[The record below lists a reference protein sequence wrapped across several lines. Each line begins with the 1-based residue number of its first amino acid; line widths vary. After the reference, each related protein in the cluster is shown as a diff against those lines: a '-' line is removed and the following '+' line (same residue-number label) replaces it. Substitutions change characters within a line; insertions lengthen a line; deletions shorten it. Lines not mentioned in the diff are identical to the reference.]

1 MRQALRGL
9 PTHRRALKPGP
20 SKEGGEPGATSRP
33 HCPGLGGQGRGLG
46 SCDPRREGG
55 DSIPYTHTHPLHPSR
70 HPDAAPGRS
79 VGNSPVTLATA
90 AAAAVTQQFW
100 FRCAHPSS
108 PISAK
113 GPEVLPA
120 ASCAP
125 AGPHRRQD
133 ASWAAP
139 QHPDF
144 CKPLTKAEVGSYDV
158 SGGTAAAT
166 LPPGSPRLGPSC
178 TREPHSPPSFP
189 VAPSPLLPSPLSH
202 GTGRAGCSK
211 HKPSQ
216 RLFHTSPSACRDSSS
231 PGQVWILLLRW
242 AVLLSGHLT
251 PRDSGAGGGCKEAGR
266 PAPATWGCQDAGGG
280 ARGRPEDPT
289 APKNAHPTPPTA
301 PTGSVGFRSSSQ
313 MSLN

>member
-1 MRQALRGL
+1 MRQALWGL
-9 PTHRRALKPGP
+9 PTHRWALKPGP
-20 SKEGGEPGATSRP
+20 SKEGGDPGSTSRP
-33 HCPGLGGQGRGLG
+33 LCPGLGRQGRGLG
-46 SCDPRREGG
+46 SCDPRRQGG
-55 DSIPYTHTHPLHPSR
+55 DNIPYTHTHTPLHPSR
-70 HPDAAPGRS
+70 HPDTAPGRR

-90 AAAAVTQQFW
+90 AAAAMTQQFW

-144 CKPLTKAEVGSYDV
+144 CKPLTKAEVRSYDV
-158 SGGTAAAT
+158 SGWTAAAT
-166 LPPGSPRLGPSC
+166 LPPGRPKLGPSC
-178 TREPHSPPSFP
+178 TREPHP
-189 VAPSPLLPSPLSH
+189 LPSLRPQPPTPIPLSH
-202 GTGRAGCSK
+202 GMGRAGCSK

-242 AVLLSGHLT
+242 AVVLSGHLT
-251 PRDSGAGGGCKEAGR
+251 PRDSWGAARRPGGQPRPPGAVKMQEVGR
-266 PAPATWGCQDAGGG
+266 EGVQRTPLH
-280 ARGRPEDPT
+280 
-289 APKNAHPTPPTA
+289 PKNTYPTPPTTPA
-301 PTGSVGFRSSSQ
+301 GPAGFRSTSQ
-313 MSLN
+313 TSLN